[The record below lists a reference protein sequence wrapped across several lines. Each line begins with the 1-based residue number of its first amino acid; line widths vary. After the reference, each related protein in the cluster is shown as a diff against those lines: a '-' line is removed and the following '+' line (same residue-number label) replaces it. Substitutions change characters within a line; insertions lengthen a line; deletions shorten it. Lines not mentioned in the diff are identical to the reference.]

1 MEVLLERLALLAN
14 AVANIS
20 PRILGAVA
28 FLVVGVVAAW
38 LIDRALDRI
47 CTRLHVDE
55 SSGGRRLIHIG
66 ASIGLK
72 TTPSVALRHL
82 ARWTILIVAAAQA
95 AFMLELEAVASV
107 IDRVVWIA
115 PILLVVLVV
124 LYVGATLSERLARF
138 AHAAAERDGT
148 IPPILAAT
156 VVRVVII
163 AAAVIVAVEAG
174 GVTANLPVLVFSIC
188 LAGVLTLVVA
198 ALIIGGR
205 GLLESM
211 LAARYVE
218 EQYIEGQMVT
228 FRSERA
234 QIRSIGLMATVVR
247 TSDGVDHTTPN
258 AIFLKESV

>member
-1 MEVLLERLALLAN
+1 MEVLLERLALLAD

-20 PRILGAVA
+20 PRILGALA
-28 FLVVGVVAAW
+28 FLAVGIVTAW
-38 LIDRALDRI
+38 LVDRVLDKV
-47 CTRLHVDE
+47 CGRLHVDE
-55 SSGGRRLIHIG
+55 SSGGRRLMHIG
-66 ASIGLK
+66 EVIGLK
-72 TTPSVALRHL
+72 AAPSVVLRQL
-82 ARWTILIVAAAQA
+82 ARWSILIVAAAQA

-124 LYVGATLSERLARF
+124 LYGGATLSERLARF
-138 AHAAAERDGT
+138 AHSAAERDGT
-148 IPPILAAT
+148 IPPRLAAG
-156 VVRVVII
+156 VVRVVVI
-163 AAAVIVAVEAG
+163 AAAVVLALEAA
-174 GVTANLPVLVFSIC
+174 GVTAYLPVIVFSIC
-188 LAGVLTLVVA
+188 LAGVLALVVTG
-198 ALIIGGR
+198 LVIGGR